1 MKIEI
6 QENLP
11 MESGKNRL
19 PLISVIVCCLVLM
32 VSAAQADW
40 GSLLDRFLK
49 GETAETVAETA
60 LSNSDIIA
68 GLKEALASGV
78 ETSINTLGKTDGFLA
93 DELVRIAM
101 PESLKSVEQLAR
113 QAGQGQYVDEFVTTL
128 NRAAEQAVPE
138 ASGILGDAIRVM
150 SVSDAKAILNGPD
163 NAATEYFRKTSGA
176 KLAEKFLPLVQQATG
191 QVGVTS
197 AYKSLMGRAG
207 GLLSGFLNTDTMT
220 DAMDLDKYVT
230 DKTMDGLFKYI
241 AIQEQQIREN
251 PTARTTDILK
261 KVFSSSSK

>member
-1 MKIEI
+1 MKSE
-6 QENLP
+6 
-11 MESGKNRL
+11 KNQL
-19 PLISVIVCCLVLM
+19 QALSVICSLLFM
-32 VSAAQADW
+32 TSMAQADW

-49 GETAETVAETA
+49 GETAETVAESV
-60 LSNSDIIA
+60 LSNSDIVA
-68 GLKEALASGV
+68 GLKEALANGV
-78 ETSINTLGKTDGFLA
+78 ETSINTLGRTDGFLA

-150 SVSDAKAILNGPD
+150 SVSDAKAILNGSD

-197 AYKSLMGRAG
+197 AYKSLMGQAG
-207 GLLSGFLNTDTMT
+207 GLLSGFLNT

-230 DKTMDGLFKYI
+230 DKAMDGLFKYI

-261 KVFSSSSK
+261 KVFSSGSN